1 MNKIILNIPSSI
13 DTKQFDVLIYLAAK
27 LYEDGLLSAGQA
39 AEMAG
44 ISKRA
49 FVELLGRYGVSL
61 FSRSIEDLQ
70 KDIANA

>member
-61 FSRSIEDLQ
+61 FSSSIEDLQ

>member
-1 MNKIILNIPSSI
+1 LVI
-13 DTKQFDVLIYLAAK
+13 DIQPITMTTRSKNDFLK
-27 LYEDGLLSAGQA
+27 ETWRLLSAGQA

-49 FVELLGRYGVSL
+49 FVELPGRYGVSL

-70 KDIANA
+70 KDIANACKNG

>member
-1 MNKIILNIPSSI
+1 
-13 DTKQFDVLIYLAAK
+13 
-27 LYEDGLLSAGQA
+27 
-39 AEMAG
+39 MAG

-70 KDIANA
+70 KNIANA

>member
-13 DTKQFDVLIYLAAK
+13 DTKQFDVLVYLAAK

-70 KDIANA
+70 KNIANA

>member
-13 DTKQFDVLIYLAAK
+13 DTKQFDVLVYLAAK